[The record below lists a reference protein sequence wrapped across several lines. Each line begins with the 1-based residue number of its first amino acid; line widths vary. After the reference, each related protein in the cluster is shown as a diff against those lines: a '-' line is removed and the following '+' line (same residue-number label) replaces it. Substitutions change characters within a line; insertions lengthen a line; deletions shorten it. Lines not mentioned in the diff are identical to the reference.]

1 MEMNLNILETEQPN
15 PNSKDIDEMDT
26 VGILRV
32 INQEDQTVALSV
44 QKVLPEIA
52 KLVDCI
58 YPRMLRG
65 GRVVYV
71 GAGTSG
77 RLGVL
82 DASECP
88 PTYGVHPSLIQGLIA
103 GGFKALLK
111 AKEGSEDDPRL
122 AVSNLKEI
130 GLTSNDTVIGLAASG
145 RTPYVV
151 GGLDYANEIGALT
164 GAISCVHHAEISKHA
179 AIKMEAVVGPEVVTG
194 STRMKAGTAQK
205 MILNMISTSLMIK
218 CGKVYKNLMVDV
230 QPTNKKLVERA
241 KHIIMASSK
250 CSYEEAEHYLQ
261 QSASHVKIAICMAI
275 THLPKEDCDIIL
287 KNADGNISR
296 AIRSLKKDS
305 GKQMREK

>member
-88 PTYGVHPSLIQGLIA
+88 PTYGAPI
-103 GGFKALLK
+103 
-111 AKEGSEDDPRL
+111 P
-122 AVSNLKEI
+122 
-130 GLTSNDTVIGLAASG
+130 
-145 RTPYVV
+145 
-151 GGLDYANEIGALT
+151 
-164 GAISCVHHAEISKHA
+164 
-179 AIKMEAVVGPEVVTG
+179 
-194 STRMKAGTAQK
+194 
-205 MILNMISTSLMIK
+205 
-218 CGKVYKNLMVDV
+218 
-230 QPTNKKLVERA
+230 
-241 KHIIMASSK
+241 
-250 CSYEEAEHYLQ
+250 
-261 QSASHVKIAICMAI
+261 
-275 THLPKEDCDIIL
+275 
-287 KNADGNISR
+287 
-296 AIRSLKKDS
+296 DS
-305 GKQMREK
+305 GINRRGI